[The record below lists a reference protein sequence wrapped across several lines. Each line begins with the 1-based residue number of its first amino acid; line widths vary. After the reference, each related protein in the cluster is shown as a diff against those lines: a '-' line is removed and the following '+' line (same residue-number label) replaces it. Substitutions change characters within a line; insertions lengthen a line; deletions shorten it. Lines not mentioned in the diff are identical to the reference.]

1 MNFDKAIDR
10 RGTNCAKWDK
20 MEALYG
26 VSNKTGISMWVA
38 DMDFHPRTVF
48 RTRCN
53 LMQTMGSM
61 AITVTIRLTA
71 TQFAG
76 GRKTG
81 MVGPLTQ
88 VGFFQ
93 LTGWS
98 TGPRFA

>member
-1 MNFDKAIDR
+1 MVFPTKPAFPC
-10 RGTNCAKWDK
+10 GLQTW
-20 MEALYG
+20 
-26 VSNKTGISMWVA
+26 IST
-38 DMDFHPRTVF
+38 PRTVF

-53 LMQTMGSM
+53 LMRTMGSM

-98 TGPRFA
+98 TGPRFASKLLPNPAMAL